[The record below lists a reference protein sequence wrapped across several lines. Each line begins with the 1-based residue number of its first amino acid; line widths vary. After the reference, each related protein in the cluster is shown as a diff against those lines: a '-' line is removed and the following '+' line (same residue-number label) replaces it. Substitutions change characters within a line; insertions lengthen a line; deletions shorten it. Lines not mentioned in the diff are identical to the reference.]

1 MTATWVTALIAAL
14 GVVLGATATGVASVI
29 AANRKVREVEL
40 VYMQRLRE
48 NYLENARAYTQSIYM
63 PLATSLTLLA
73 ASFAKF
79 QSELALAPNSP
90 TVVTH
95 FYDTVGLFIQEVR
108 DLQERGAGAFL
119 TTALETELENLIAFL
134 EESREAVKTKKR
146 ATVAMSYFGVSI
158 QTELNS
164 EIAIRE
170 ANLMSSFRYLP
181 GWFFPRVQMMQ
192 NRVVAA
198 APQSDDFGREIA
210 LSIGRV
216 RVLVKEVTLGAQAG
230 Q

>member
-1 MTATWVTALIAAL
+1 MTALIAAL
-14 GVVLGATATGVASVI
+14 GIVLGATATGVASVI

-48 NYLENARAYTQSIYM
+48 NYLENARAYTQGIYM
-63 PLATSLTLLA
+63 PLATSLTRLS
-73 ASFAKF
+73 ASSAKF
-79 QSELALAPNSP
+79 QSELEQGHNPA
-90 TVVTH
+90 TVVTQ
-95 FYDTVGLFIQEVR
+95 FYDTVGSFTKEVR

-119 TTALETELENLIAFL
+119 TTALESELENLIAFL
-134 EESREAVKTKKR
+134 EESREAATTKKR
-146 ATVAMSYFGVSI
+146 ATVELSLFGASI

-164 EIAIRE
+164 AIAIRQ

-181 GWFFPRVQMMQ
+181 ILVFPRVQMMQ

-198 APQSDDFGREIA
+198 APQSDDFGRELA
-210 LSIGRV
+210 LSIRRV
-216 RVLVKEVTLGAQAG
+216 RVLVKEVTLGAQAS